1 MNNPI
6 TISAVISCS
15 KQTAWEYY
23 TQPQHIVNW
32 NFASDDWECP
42 SATNN
47 LTPGGKYTTRMQA
60 KDGSFGFDLKATFLE
75 LQFPSYIASQL
86 EDARGVEVQFIEG
99 ENGVLLKQRF
109 EPESENPLDL
119 QQQGW
124 QAILNHFKS
133 AHVYSIF
140 DCAISECA
148 GCFWRY
154 LSRLGIAARCASAF

>member
-1 MNNPI
+1 MENRQFLEVSVQIAAPLSEVWN
-6 TISAVISCS
+6 
-15 KQTAWEYY
+15 KW
-23 TQPQHIVNW
+23 TQAEHVVNW
-32 NFASDDWECP
+32 NFAHESWCCP
-42 SATNN
+42 KAEVDFRV
-47 LTPGGKYTTRMQA
+47 GGASNYRMEA

-124 QAILNHFKS
+124 QAILNQFKFYCE
-133 AHVYSIF
+133 H
-140 DCAISECA
+140 
-148 GCFWRY
+148 
-154 LSRLGIAARCASAF
+154 

>member
-60 KDGSFGFDLKATFLE
+60 KDGSFGFDLEAIYTE
-75 LQFPSYIASQL
+75 VIAHEKICYSL
-86 EDARGVEVQFIEG
+86 YDDRAVEILFSDVDGGTE
-99 ENGVLLKQRF
+99 VTLHF
-109 EPESENPLDL
+109 EAESENPREM

-124 QAILNHFKS
+124 QAILNNFKKYCES
-133 AHVYSIF
+133 K
-140 DCAISECA
+140 
-148 GCFWRY
+148 
-154 LSRLGIAARCASAF
+154 

>member
-1 MNNPI
+1 M
-6 TISAVISCS
+6 
-15 KQTAWEYY
+15 E
-23 TQPQHIVNW
+23 
-32 NFASDDWECP
+32 
-42 SATNN
+42 
-47 LTPGGKYTTRMQA
+47 A

-124 QAILNHFKS
+124 QAILNQFKFYCE
-133 AHVYSIF
+133 H
-140 DCAISECA
+140 
-148 GCFWRY
+148 
-154 LSRLGIAARCASAF
+154 